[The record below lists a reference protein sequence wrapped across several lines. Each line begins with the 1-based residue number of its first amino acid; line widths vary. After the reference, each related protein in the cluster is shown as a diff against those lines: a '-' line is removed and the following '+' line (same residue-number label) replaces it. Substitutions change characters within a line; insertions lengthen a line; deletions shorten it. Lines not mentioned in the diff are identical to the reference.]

1 MDEKTV
7 LRTPCYVYD
16 EAELSGNLLAFLDA
30 AKSIWPYGDVDLGIS
45 VKTAPIAGLVSYAKE
60 CGYQAEVVSDE
71 EYRLA
76 LNAGFHDHEIIFN
89 GPIKGREALER
100 AINGHAMVNLDSKR
114 EIRWV
119 KELASHGID
128 CKVGLRI
135 NFDLE
140 SACPGETSSHGEP
153 ARFGFCFEDGSLTE
167 AVSELRKSGIEPIGL
182 HAHFSTETH
191 SLKVYS
197 AICDAVCRI
206 AEHETLRSLDYIDI
220 GGGFYGGGDNR
231 SVYSDYVRC
240 ISEGLRPLCEKR
252 PMRLVLEPGGSVL
265 ATAGSLLGR
274 VIDVKTVRE
283 ARYIVT
289 ELSKLHL
296 NSTLFNRRSFSCAVI
311 TEDNKKKLPVQTIC
325 GFTCMEMD
333 RIVDLIDQ
341 PELSE
346 GDIVQIKNAGAY
358 AASFAPRLFI
368 KSAPE
373 VYLRRRDG
381 SYSPISL

>member
-1 MDEKTV
+1 
-7 LRTPCYVYD
+7 
-16 EAELSGNLLAFLDA
+16 
-30 AKSIWPYGDVDLGIS
+30 
-45 VKTAPIAGLVSYAKE
+45 
-60 CGYQAEVVSDE
+60 
-71 EYRLA
+71 
-76 LNAGFHDHEIIFN
+76 
-89 GPIKGREALER
+89 
-100 AINGHAMVNLDSKR
+100 
-114 EIRWV
+114 
-119 KELASHGID
+119 
-128 CKVGLRI
+128 
-135 NFDLE
+135 
-140 SACPGETSSHGEP
+140 
-153 ARFGFCFEDGSLTE
+153 
-167 AVSELRKSGIEPIGL
+167 
-182 HAHFSTETH
+182 
-191 SLKVYS
+191 
-197 AICDAVCRI
+197 
-206 AEHETLRSLDYIDI
+206 
-220 GGGFYGGGDNR
+220 
-231 SVYSDYVRC
+231 
-240 ISEGLRPLCEKR
+240 
-252 PMRLVLEPGGSVL
+252 MRLVLEPGGSVL

-333 RIVDLIDQ
+333 RIVDMIDQ